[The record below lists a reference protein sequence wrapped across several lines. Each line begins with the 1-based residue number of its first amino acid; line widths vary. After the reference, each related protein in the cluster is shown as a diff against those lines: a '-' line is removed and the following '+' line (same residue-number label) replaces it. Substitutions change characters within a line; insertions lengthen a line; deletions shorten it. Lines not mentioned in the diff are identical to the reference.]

1 MSNEW
6 VQVGVMGVVLDRS
19 VYDEKYYDEDEPY
32 LDKDETLSFNYKGTL
47 AYMLLKDVE
56 VYDFNSE
63 FVDIDKLASLKHE
76 MLSKFEKYGVALD
89 FANYKIKFFVNKWY
103 DGCDNPINTMSIEDF
118 VKS

>member
-19 VYDEKYYDEDEPY
+19 VFDEKYYDEDEPY

-76 MLSKFEKYGVALD
+76 MLSKFEKYGVVLD

-118 VKS
+118 VKR